1 MCVTLLFCCH
11 GFMNNFVVDLRSVDK
26 WGLVLFLS
34 TDFVIG
40 FDFFGPYRQV
50 LSVKN
55 FFDPLEKQFITFKVT
70 NY

>member
-11 GFMNNFVVDLRSVDK
+11 GFMNNFVVHLRSVDK

-34 TDFVIG
+34 TDFAIG
-40 FDFFGPYRQV
+40 FDFFGPHWQF

-55 FFDPLEKQFITFKVT
+55 FLDPLEKSI
-70 NY
+70 Y

>member
-1 MCVTLLFCCH
+1 
-11 GFMNNFVVDLRSVDK
+11 VDK

-40 FDFFGPYRQV
+40 FDFFGPYRQF
-50 LSVKN
+50 LSVKI

>member
-1 MCVTLLFCCH
+1 
-11 GFMNNFVVDLRSVDK
+11 MNNFVVDLRSVDK

-40 FDFFGPYRQV
+40 FDFFRPYRQF

-55 FFDPLEKQFITFKVT
+55 FFDPIEKQFITFKVT

>member
-1 MCVTLLFCCH
+1 
-11 GFMNNFVVDLRSVDK
+11 MNNFVVDLRSVDK

-40 FDFFGPYRQV
+40 FDFFWTSSPVFICQ
-50 LSVKN
+50 N

-70 NY
+70 NYLFY